1 MLPGFLHFPVTL
13 HGLQQTG
20 IFRNGERA
28 YIARKELPVWYDY
41 ADRDSYFFMK
51 RLDRKT
57 RQPWKS
63 PPDQFP

>member
-1 MLPGFLHFPVTL
+1 MVKSAGNMVVSGRMASTE
-13 HGLQQTG
+13 
-20 IFRNGERA
+20 RWKERA
-28 YIARKELPVWYDY
+28 YIARKELPVRYDY

-57 RQPWKS
+57 RKPWKS